1 MPTGDLTEIGDGDVP
16 LAYIPQEDVPLAA
29 LLPKTGDE
37 SRTLLYGVMA
47 AISLMI
53 LAWAVIEIKKEK
65 RQ

>member
-1 MPTGDLTEIGDGDVP
+1 MP